1 VSIRVVL
8 VEDHTIVRQGLRT
21 LLEKGPELEV
31 SGEAGSGR
39 EAVELVRKLMPEVV
53 IMDITLPDLNGIEA
67 TRRITTELPDVK
79 VLMLS
84 IHSDTRFV
92 VRALRAGA
100 SGYLLK
106 DCAFEELISAIRAVV
121 ANRTYLSPR
130 IAGVVVKEYLRS
142 SRDKDSSSFSTLTRR
157 EREVLQLVAEGQTTK
172 EIAFSLGISV
182 KTVETHRRNL
192 MEKLGTNTLAELIK
206 YAFREGLTSLDI

>member
-21 LLEKGPELEV
+21 LLEKGPDLEV
-31 SGEAGSGR
+31 SGETGSGR
-39 EAVELVRKLMPEVV
+39 EAVELVRKLIPKVV
-53 IMDITLPDLNGIEA
+53 IMDITLPGLNGIEA
-67 TRRITTELPDVK
+67 TQQITAEFPDTK
-79 VLMLS
+79 VLILS
-84 IHSDTRFV
+84 IHSDARFV
-92 VRALRAGA
+92 ARALKAGA

-106 DCAFEELISAIRAVV
+106 DCAFEELISAISAVV

-130 IAGVVVKEYLRS
+130 IANIVVKEYLRGL
-142 SRDKDSSSFSTLTRR
+142 RDKESSTFSTLTRR
-157 EREVLQLVAEGQTTK
+157 EREILQLIAEGQTTK